1 MIEMKGRI
9 QLSHGAGGTI
19 MSNLIRDVILSRI
32 SIRKIERGVGLDEF
46 DDGAT
51 VPLNEEEIVVTGDA
65 YTVSPIFF
73 PGGDIGKL
81 AVCGTINDLAVMGA
95 KPIAMMDNIVVEEG
109 FLIEDLERIIDSMNN
124 IMKEV
129 GVALIHGDFKV
140 MPKGKLD
147 GIIISMA
154 GLGMLY
160 KGKPILDSG
169 LRDGDK
175 IIVSGSI
182 GEHGIVI
189 ASLREGISF
198 KTKVVSDV
206 APLWNLMKRAMD
218 AGEVTAAKDPTR
230 GGLSMAL
237 NELASRSNVS
247 IWIKEEDIP
256 INEEVKG
263 ACEMLGLD
271 PLELACEGRA
281 VIGVREEDADE
292 ILKAIRGTEE
302 GRDARIIGYVK
313 RDRPGYVIMETI
325 VGGMRIINPP
335 LGEPTPRIC

>member
-1 MIEMKGRI
+1 MITMKGRI

-19 MSNLIRDVILSRI
+19 MNDLIREVILKRI
-32 SIRKIERGVGLDEF
+32 EIRKIGKGVGLDDF

-51 VPLNEEEIVVTGDA
+51 IPFNEEEIVITGDA

-95 KPIAMMDNIVVEEG
+95 KPIAMMDTIVVEEG

-129 GVALIHGDFKV
+129 EVALVHGDFKV

-154 GLGMLY
+154 GLGTLY
-160 KGKPILDSG
+160 KGRPILDSG
-169 LRDGDK
+169 LKDGDK
-175 IIVSGSI
+175 IIVSGPI

-198 KTKVVSDV
+198 KTNIISDV
-206 APLWNLMKRAMD
+206 APLWNLMKKAMD
-218 AGEVTAAKDPTR
+218 AGEITAAKDPTR

-237 NELASRSNVS
+237 NELASKSNVS

-271 PLELACEGRA
+271 PLELACEGRV
-281 VIGVREEDADE
+281 VIGVRGDDADDVLE
-292 ILKAIRGTEE
+292 AIRGTKE
-302 GRDARIIGYVK
+302 GKDARIVGYVK
-313 RDRPGYVIMETI
+313 KERPGYVIMETI
-325 VGGMRIINPP
+325 VGGRRIINPP

>member
-1 MIEMKGRI
+1 MIPNRI

-19 MSNLIRDVILSRI
+19 MNDLIKEVILKRI
-32 SIRKIERGVGLDEF
+32 SIRRVGSGIGLDEL

-51 VPLNEEEIVVTGDA
+51 IPLNNKEIVVSGDA

-95 KPIAMMDNIVVEEG
+95 KPIAMIDTIVVEEG
-109 FLIEDLERIIDSMNN
+109 FLIEDLKKIIDSMNEV
-124 IMKEV
+124 IKEV
-129 GVALIHGDFKV
+129 GLAIVHGDFKV

-147 GIIISMA
+147 GIIISTA
-154 GLGMLY
+154 GLGILY

-175 IIVSGSI
+175 IIVSGPI

-198 KTKVVSDV
+198 KTNILSDV
-206 APLWNLMKRAMD
+206 APLWELMKKAMD
-218 AGEVTAAKDPTR
+218 VGEITAAKDPTR
-230 GGLSMAL
+230 GGLAMAL
-237 NELASRSNVS
+237 NEMASKSNVS
-247 IWIKEEDIP
+247 IWINEEDIP
-256 INEEVKG
+256 INEEVRG
-263 ACEMLGLD
+263 ICEMLGLD
-271 PLELACEGRA
+271 PLELACEGR
-281 VIGVREEDADE
+281 VVMGVKNEDAEEVLEE
-292 ILKAIRGTEE
+292 IRTTKE
-302 GRDARIIGYVK
+302 GRNAKIIGCVK
-313 RDRPGYVIMETI
+313 KERPGFVIMETV
-325 VGGMRIINPP
+325 VGGKRVINPP